1 MIFRG
6 NDLLGDVILIYSEK
20 RKEEVEV
27 LLSGPVLFLFLTAPT
42 TSTDHRT
49 GSLACSLPSTA
60 RGKKNSTKH
69 SAPGILIR
77 LIKGLI
83 FSYKSTIWPVVV
95 IFELIFISHHLI
107 IIRAA
112 LPKL

>member
-6 NDLLGDVILIYSEK
+6 NDLLGDVILIYSEE

-27 LLSGPVLFLFLTAPT
+27 LLSGPDLFLFLTAPT
-42 TSTDHRT
+42 TSTDHRA

-60 RGKKNSTKH
+60 QGEKKKTPPGT
-69 SAPGILIR
+69 PGILIR

-83 FSYKSTIWPVVV
+83 SS
-95 IFELIFISHHLI
+95 
-107 IIRAA
+107 
-112 LPKL
+112 